1 VQARYDRF
9 HIVMEIHAV
18 ECRLCAMHG
27 YVRVNFLHCNR
38 TTELY
43 VCSYGDLTRSN
54 RQCSWLKIVLS
65 SESERMLGFENLY
78 SQTCKKYV

>member
-1 VQARYDRF
+1 MQARYDRF

-43 VCSYGDLTRSN
+43 VCSYGDPDTQQQAVQL
-54 RQCSWLKIVLS
+54 V
-65 SESERMLGFENLY
+65 EN
-78 SQTCKKYV
+78 SPF